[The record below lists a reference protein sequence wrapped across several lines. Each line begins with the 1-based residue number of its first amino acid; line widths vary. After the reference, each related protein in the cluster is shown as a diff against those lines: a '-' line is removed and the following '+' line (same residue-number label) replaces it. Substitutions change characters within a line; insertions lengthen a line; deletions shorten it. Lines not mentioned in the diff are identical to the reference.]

1 MHLISIRFAVRKAVI
16 YMLTIRAG
24 MRKSF
29 ETLWT
34 LKWLLPG
41 MKPFVFGKVMLV
53 LESLVTVRTFIRT
66 KICKEILSV
75 INIFIYIYIHLLCVL
90 ADGRQYNFLPECSY
104 LCLVIELFFVK
115 VLSHRSQ

>member
-66 KICKEILSV
+66 KICKEIISV
-75 INIFIYIYIHLLCVL
+75 IYRFIYIAWHYVL
-90 ADGRQYNFLPECSY
+90 MLPADNIISY
-104 LCLVIELFFVK
+104 PSAHIYAL
-115 VLSHRSQ
+115 

>member
-1 MHLISIRFAVRKAVI
+1 
-16 YMLTIRAG
+16 MLTIRAG

-53 LESLVTVRTFIRT
+53 LESLVTVSALVRTQICNNIRQR
-66 KICKEILSV
+66 V
-75 INIFIYIYIHLLCVL
+75 H
-90 ADGRQYNFLPECSY
+90 
-104 LCLVIELFFVK
+104 
-115 VLSHRSQ
+115 

>member
-1 MHLISIRFAVRKAVI
+1 
-16 YMLTIRAG
+16 MLTIRAG

-66 KICKEILSV
+66 KICKAIISV
-75 INIFIYIYIHLLCVL
+75 IYRFLYILHGIILLC
-90 ADGRQYNFLPECSY
+90 
-104 LCLVIELFFVK
+104 
-115 VLSHRSQ
+115 